1 MKVKPF
7 AIAAFCAASFFFSS
21 CTSQYGINIPGQSGR
36 IIKNLSTE
44 YYNVA
49 EGYMGIKNYSK
60 AAEFYKLAMADKSLR
75 TTAYYKLGRAYALA
89 KDWDNALPIYE
100 DLLSRDSENKDLQ
113 VSVAYMFAMKGDVQ
127 EAIKRYG
134 QLSQQHQDDQ
144 TLLENYIALLIDSG
158 KGEIAERQLAVL
170 RENFPDSTQI
180 SNYSQKI
187 SELVLTPETSR

>member
-1 MKVKPF
+1 MKARPL
-7 AIAAFCAASFFFSS
+7 ALAAFCAAAFFFNA

-60 AAEFYKLAMADKSLR
+60 AAEFYKLSMADKSLR

-89 KDWDNALPIYE
+89 KDWENALPIYE
-100 DLLSRDSENKDLQ
+100 DLLSRDTENKDLQ
-113 VSVAYMFAMKGDVQ
+113 VSIAYMYAMKGEVD
-127 EAIKRYG
+127 EALKRYG
-134 QLSQQHQDDQ
+134 QLSHQHPSDQ

-158 KGEIAERQLAVL
+158 KGEIAESQLVIL
-170 RENFPDSTQI
+170 KENFPDSTQI
-180 SNYSQKI
+180 STFSQKI
-187 SELVLTPETSR
+187 SELVLTPDKEL